1 MLRDYQQHAID
12 ELRQGFAQGH
22 RCQVLQMAT
31 GAGKTVVAGEIIRM
45 AHEKGR
51 KPYFIVDRL
60 ALIDQAV
67 GHFENIGMRVGV
79 IQGNH
84 PQWNPRADVQVASV
98 QTLARRRMPEFDFAI
113 RDEVHCLHKA
123 DLRLMEE
130 YNNVPF
136 IGLSATPFTK
146 GLGKY
151 FSRLVVG
158 ATTAQLTEEGFLV
171 PAVTYGPS
179 TPDLSG
185 VKTQAGDF
193 VVSQLSQAVD
203 KPKLIADIT
212 ETWLKLGEN
221 RQTLCFAT
229 NVAHSKHIAA
239 SFQYLGIEAHHI
251 DAYTSSERRRELIQG
266 FREESVKMLVS
277 VGVISVGFDA
287 PNASCVILAR
297 PTKSLM
303 LHIQQIGRGLRIHPG
318 VADCLILDHSGNTQR
333 LGFATDPLPTTL
345 DDGKKQQS
353 KKPERSEPLPKPCPA
368 CKFIKPPKTHACP
381 KCGFAPEKR
390 DDVQVGEGELV
401 LLDGKKRN
409 RTDSWDEKIRFYGGL
424 KGYARKKGY
433 KPGWA
438 IHAYSERYGVLPWD
452 KRLKSAPTVEPGEDV
467 MNFVKWRAIKQRKR
481 A

>member
-185 VKTQAGDF
+185 VASQAGDF

-239 SFQYLGIEAHHI
+239 SFQSLGIEAHHI

-266 FREESVKMLVS
+266 FREERIRVLVS
-277 VGVISVGFDA
+277 VGVLTTGFDA
-287 PNASCVILAR
+287 PNASCLILAR
-297 PTKSLM
+297 PTKSLI
-303 LHIQQIGRGLRIHPG
+303 LHCQMIGRSLRTHK
-318 VADCLILDHSGNTQR
+318 
-333 LGFATDPLPTTL
+333 PLSEAY
-345 DDGKKQQS
+345 KKYIDLS
-353 KKPERSEPLPKPCPA
+353 
-368 CKFIKPPKTHACP
+368 
-381 KCGFAPEKR
+381 
-390 DDVQVGEGELV
+390 
-401 LLDGKKRN
+401 
-409 RTDSWDEKIRFYGGL
+409 
-424 KGYARKKGY
+424 
-433 KPGWA
+433 
-438 IHAYSERYGVLPWD
+438 
-452 KRLKSAPTVEPGEDV
+452 
-467 MNFVKWRAIKQRKR
+467 RKR
-481 A
+481 